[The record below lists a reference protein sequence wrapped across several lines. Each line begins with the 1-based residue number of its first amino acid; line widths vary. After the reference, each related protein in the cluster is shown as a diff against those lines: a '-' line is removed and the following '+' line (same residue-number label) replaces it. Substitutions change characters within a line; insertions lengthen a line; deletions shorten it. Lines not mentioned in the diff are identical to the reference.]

1 MYQKA
6 KSYREVSMDSKFYN
20 LMLVEYKNQLADKTL
35 GEVELTARLVLEQ
48 EKNAEL
54 QAKVEELEAL
64 LEEQTKPAEEGE

>member
-6 KSYREVSMDSKFYN
+6 KSYREDPMDNKFYN
-20 LMLVEYKNQLADKTL
+20 LMLAGYKERLDNSTL
-35 GEVELTARLVLEQ
+35 GEIELKARLILEQ

>member
-1 MYQKA
+1 
-6 KSYREVSMDSKFYN
+6 MDNKFYN
-20 LMLVEYKNQLADKTL
+20 LMLAGYKERLDNSTL
-35 GEVELTARLVLEQ
+35 GEIELKARLILEQ